1 MGSGTG
7 AEAAGR
13 MGDTAD
19 RNQESYGGITY
30 VNTTG
35 RNDIT
40 EAKVC
45 SDETYIYFFVKTAQP
60 MTQPTGNAWMNLYIS
75 TGNASHPTW
84 CGYDFVLNRI
94 APGDTA
100 VLEQCSAADAF
111 SWSRA
116 ADVEYSLS
124 GDMMMAAIPKAALG
138 ITGSDFTIQFKW
150 SDNCTSGD
158 VYSFYTDG
166 DAAPIGR
173 MNYVYAAGRG

>member
-1 MGSGTG
+1 M
-7 AEAAGR
+7 
-13 MGDTAD
+13 
-19 RNQESYGGITY
+19 
-30 VNTTG
+30 
-35 RNDIT
+35 
-40 EAKVC
+40 
-45 SDETYIYFFVKTAQP
+45 
-60 MTQPTGNAWMNLYIS
+60 
-75 TGNASHPTW
+75 
-84 CGYDFVLNRI
+84 LNRI

-173 MNYVYAAGRG
+173 MNYVYTAGRG